1 MTAKRKIILL
11 LIALFLLAAGITL
24 AICKSYFFYA
34 KAVTKPKNKKVVE
47 SAYYQLEIESPAE
60 FTAIISTRANNGIIE
75 DSANLIHFDTL
86 QKQLRNW
93 RIKIS
98 GGDKIIQ
105 DTVITITNNESLK
118 KGIIDIFSAIP
129 HQSPKN
135 AWFEYKYNKFIPH
148 EAINGNQLNT
158 DLLSAQV
165 IAALKTRKKKM
176 LLNRDISYLK
186 ASFGLE
192 SAETKQALKELN
204 KCLYANISYT
214 LRNEQ
219 ITLKKEVFGLWLR
232 LDSTMHIDVNSTKAM
247 SFIRSMADKND
258 IVVSN
263 ITFTTSAGVRKTIHG
278 GDLGYRINI
287 YKELSELCK
296 NIKNGIVITRDPIYG
311 MRGIPNG
318 VFDTNKT
325 YIEINISAQKLWYYK
340 AGVLIIESDI
350 VTGNV
355 SNGNRTPNG
364 AYYIKYKELNA
375 TLNGPG
381 YSTGVK
387 YWMPFNAGIG
397 LHDAKWR
404 GAFGGSIYKS
414 DGSHGCINL
423 PFLTAQTIYNNVS
436 PGGIVICY
444 TD

>member
-34 KAVTKPKNKKVVE
+34 KAATKPKNKKVVE

-75 DSANLIHFDTL
+75 DSVNLVHYDSL

-135 AWFEYKYNKFIPH
+135 AWFEYKNNKFIPH

-158 DLLSAQV
+158 DLLSKQV
-165 IAALKTRKKKM
+165 IAAIKNRKKKI

-192 SAETKQALKELN
+192 SAETKQALKDLN

-214 LRNEQ
+214 ARNEQ
-219 ITLKKEVFGLWLR
+219 ITLKKEVFALWLR
-232 LDSTMHIDVNSTKAM
+232 LDSTMHVDVNSTKAM
-247 SFIRSMADKND
+247 NFIRSMADKND
-258 IVVSN
+258 MVVNN
-263 ITFTTSAGVRKTIHG
+263 ITFTTSAGATKTIHG

-287 YKELSELCK
+287 YKELFELCK
-296 NIKNGIVITRDPIYG
+296 NIKNGLVITREPIYG

-318 VFDTNKT
+318 AFDTNKT
-325 YIEINISAQKLWYYK
+325 YIEINISKQKLWYYK

-350 VTGNV
+350 VTGNL
-355 SNGNRTPNG
+355 SNGNGTPNG

-375 TLNGPG
+375 TLKGPG
-381 YSTGVK
+381 YSTGVS
-387 YWMPFNAGIG
+387 YWMPFNESIG

>member
-11 LIALFLLAAGITL
+11 LITLFLITAGITL

-34 KAVTKPKNKKVVE
+34 KAATKPKNKKVVE

-60 FTAIISTRANNGIIE
+60 FTAIISTRSTTGILE
-75 DSANLIHFDTL
+75 DSVNLVHFDSL

-192 SAETKQALKELN
+192 SAETKQALKDLN

-278 GDLGYRINI
+278 GDLGYRINL

-340 AGVLIIESDI
+340 AGGLIIESDI

-355 SNGNRTPNG
+355 SNGNGTPNG

-375 TLNGPG
+375 RLNGPG
-381 YSTGVK
+381 YNTGVS
-387 YWMPFNAGIG
+387 YWMPFNEGVG

>member
-1 MTAKRKIILL
+1 MTTKRKIILL
-11 LIALFLLAAGITL
+11 LIALLLLAAGITL
-24 AICKSYFFYA
+24 AICKSHFFYTNA
-34 KAVTKPKNKKVVE
+34 PTKPKKNKVLE
-47 SAYYQLEIESPAE
+47 STYYQLEIESPAA
-60 FTAIISTRANNGIIE
+60 FTAIISTRASIGIIE
-75 DSANLIHFDTL
+75 DSANLTHFDTL

-118 KGIIDIFSAIP
+118 RGIIDIFSAIP

-158 DLLSAQV
+158 DLLSKQV
-165 IAALKTRKKKM
+165 ITAIKNRKKKI

-192 SAETKQALKELN
+192 SAETKQALKDLN

-214 LRNEQ
+214 ARNEQ
-219 ITLKKEVFGLWLR
+219 IILKKEVFGLWLR
-232 LDSTMHIDVNSTKAM
+232 LDSTMHVDVNTTKAM

-258 IVVSN
+258 IVVNN
-263 ITFTTSAGVRKTIHG
+263 ITFTTSAGATKTIHG
-278 GDLGYRINI
+278 GDLGYRISL
-287 YKELSELCK
+287 YQELSELCK
-296 NIKNGIVITRDPIYG
+296 NIKNGLVITREPIYG

-350 VTGNV
+350 VTGNL
-355 SNGNRTPNG
+355 SNGNGTPNG

-414 DGSHGCINL
+414 SGSHGCINL

-436 PGGIVICY
+436 LGGIVICY

>member
-1 MTAKRKIILL
+1 MTTKRKIILL
-11 LIALFLLAAGITL
+11 LIALLLLAAGITL
-24 AICKSYFFYA
+24 AICKSHFFYA
-34 KAVTKPKNKKVVE
+34 KAPTKPKNKKVVE
-47 SAYYQLEIESPAE
+47 SAYYQLEIESPAA
-60 FTAIISTRANNGIIE
+60 FTAIISTRASNGIIE

-165 IAALKTRKKKM
+165 IAALKNRKKKM

-192 SAETKQALKELN
+192 SAETKQALKDLN

-214 LRNEQ
+214 ARNEQ
-219 ITLKKEVFGLWLR
+219 ITLKKEVFALWLR
-232 LDSTMHIDVNSTKAM
+232 LDSTMHVDVNTTKAM

-258 IVVSN
+258 IVVNN
-263 ITFTTSAGVRKTIHG
+263 ITFTTSAGATKTIHG
-278 GDLGYRINI
+278 GDLGYRINL
-287 YKELSELCK
+287 YQELSELCK
-296 NIKNGIVITRDPIYG
+296 NIKNGLVITREPIYG

-340 AGVLIIESDI
+340 SGVLIIESDI
-350 VTGNV
+350 VTGNL
-355 SNGNRTPNG
+355 SNGNGTPNG

-414 DGSHGCINL
+414 SGSHGCINL

-436 PGGIVICY
+436 LGGIVICY

>member
-1 MTAKRKIILL
+1 MTTKRKIILL
-11 LIALFLLAAGITL
+11 IITLLLLAAGIIL
-24 AICKSYFFYA
+24 AICKSHFFYA
-34 KAVTKPKNKKVVE
+34 KAPRKPKNKKVVE

-75 DSANLIHFDTL
+75 DSVNLVHYDSL

-118 KGIIDIFSAIP
+118 KGIIYIFSAIP

-192 SAETKQALKELN
+192 SAETKQALKDLN
-204 KCLYANISYT
+204 KCLYANISYR

-219 ITLKKEVFGLWLR
+219 ITLKKENFGPWLQ
-232 LDSTMHIDVNSTKAM
+232 LDSTMHVDVNSTKAM
-247 SFIRSMADKND
+247 SFIRSMADRND
-258 IVVSN
+258 FVVNN
-263 ITFTTSAGVRKTIHG
+263 ITFTTTAGERKTIHG

-287 YKELSELCK
+287 YKELTELCK
-296 NIKNGIVITRDPIYG
+296 NIKNGIVISRDPIYG
-311 MRGIPNG
+311 MRGIPQG

-355 SNGNRTPNG
+355 SNGNGTPNG

-375 TLNGPG
+375 RLTGPG
-381 YSTGVK
+381 YNTGVS
-387 YWMPFNAGIG
+387 YWMPFNEGVG

-414 DGSHGCINL
+414 SGSHGCINL

>member
-34 KAVTKPKNKKVVE
+34 KAATKPKNKKVVE
-47 SAYYQLEIESPAE
+47 SAYYQLEIESPAA

-75 DSANLIHFDTL
+75 DSVNLVHYDSL

-135 AWFEYKYNKFIPH
+135 AWFEYKNNKFIPH

-158 DLLSAQV
+158 DLLSKQV
-165 IAALKTRKKKM
+165 IAAIKNRKKKI

-192 SAETKQALKELN
+192 SAETKQALKDLN

-214 LRNEQ
+214 ARNEQ
-219 ITLKKEVFGLWLR
+219 ITLKKEVFALWLR
-232 LDSTMHIDVNSTKAM
+232 LDSTMHVDVNSTKAM
-247 SFIRSMADKND
+247 NFIRSMADKND
-258 IVVSN
+258 MVVNN
-263 ITFTTSAGVRKTIHG
+263 ITFTTSAGATKTIHG

-287 YKELSELCK
+287 YKELFELCK
-296 NIKNGIVITRDPIYG
+296 NIKNGLVITREPIYG

-318 VFDTNKT
+318 AFDTNKT
-325 YIEINISAQKLWYYK
+325 YIEINISKQKLWYYK

-350 VTGNV
+350 VTGNL
-355 SNGNRTPNG
+355 SNGNGTPNG

-375 TLNGPG
+375 TLKGPG
-381 YSTGVK
+381 YSTGVS
-387 YWMPFNAGIG
+387 YWMPFNESIG

>member
-1 MTAKRKIILL
+1 MTTKRKIILL
-11 LIALFLLAAGITL
+11 LITLLLLAAGITL
-24 AICKSYFFYA
+24 AICKSHFFDA
-34 KAVTKPKNKKVVE
+34 KVPTKPKKKKVLE
-47 SAYYQLEIESPAE
+47 SAYYQLEIESPAA
-60 FTAIISTRANNGIIE
+60 FTAIISTRAIKGIIE
-75 DSANLIHFDTL
+75 DSANLTHFDTL

-118 KGIIDIFSAIP
+118 RGIIEIFSAIP

-158 DLLSAQV
+158 DLLSKQV
-165 IAALKTRKKKM
+165 ITAIKNRKKKI

-192 SAETKQALKELN
+192 SAETKQALKDLN

-232 LDSTMHIDVNSTKAM
+232 LDSTMHVDVNTTKAM

-258 IVVSN
+258 IVVNN
-263 ITFTTSAGVRKTIHG
+263 ITFTTSAGATKTIHG
-278 GDLGYRINI
+278 GDLGYRISL
-287 YKELSELCK
+287 YQELSELCK
-296 NIKNGIVITRDPIYG
+296 NIKNGLVITREPIYG

-350 VTGNV
+350 VTGNL
-355 SNGNRTPNG
+355 SNGNGTPNG

-414 DGSHGCINL
+414 SGSHGCINL

>member
-34 KAVTKPKNKKVVE
+34 KAATKPKNKKVVE

-75 DSANLIHFDTL
+75 DSVNLVHYDSL

-135 AWFEYKYNKFIPH
+135 AWFEYKNNKFIPH

-158 DLLSAQV
+158 DLLSKQV
-165 IAALKTRKKKM
+165 IAAIKNRKKKI

-192 SAETKQALKELN
+192 SAETKQALKDLN

-214 LRNEQ
+214 ARNEQ
-219 ITLKKEVFGLWLR
+219 ITLKKEVFALWLR
-232 LDSTMHIDVNSTKAM
+232 LDSTMHVDVNSTKAM
-247 SFIRSMADKND
+247 NFIRSMADKND
-258 IVVSN
+258 MVVNN
-263 ITFTTSAGVRKTIHG
+263 ITFTTSAGATKTIHG
-278 GDLGYRINI
+278 GDLGYRINL
-287 YKELSELCK
+287 YQELSELCN
-296 NIKNGIVITRDPIYG
+296 NIKNGLVITREPIYG

-318 VFDTNKT
+318 AFDTNKT
-325 YIEINISAQKLWYYK
+325 YIEINISKQKLWYYK

-350 VTGNV
+350 VTGNL
-355 SNGNRTPNG
+355 SNGNGTPNG

-375 TLNGPG
+375 TLKGPG
-381 YSTGVK
+381 YSTGVS
-387 YWMPFNAGIG
+387 YWMPFNESIG

>member
-34 KAVTKPKNKKVVE
+34 KAATKPKNKKVVE

-75 DSANLIHFDTL
+75 DSVNLVHYDSL

-98 GGDKIIQ
+98 GGEKIIQ

-135 AWFEYKYNKFIPH
+135 AWFEYKNNKFIPH

-158 DLLSAQV
+158 DLLSKQV
-165 IAALKTRKKKM
+165 IAAIKNRKKKI

-192 SAETKQALKELN
+192 SAETKQALKDLN

-214 LRNEQ
+214 ARNEQ
-219 ITLKKEVFGLWLR
+219 ITLKKEVFALWLR
-232 LDSTMHIDVNSTKAM
+232 LDSTMHVDVNSTKAM
-247 SFIRSMADKND
+247 NFIRSMADKND
-258 IVVSN
+258 MVVNN
-263 ITFTTSAGVRKTIHG
+263 ITFTTSAGATKTIHG

-287 YKELSELCK
+287 YKELFELCK
-296 NIKNGIVITRDPIYG
+296 NIKNGLVITREPIYG

-318 VFDTNKT
+318 AFDTNKT
-325 YIEINISAQKLWYYK
+325 YIEINISKQKLWYYK

-350 VTGNV
+350 VTGNL
-355 SNGNRTPNG
+355 SNGNGTPNG

-375 TLNGPG
+375 TLKGPG
-381 YSTGVK
+381 YSTGVS
-387 YWMPFNAGIG
+387 YWMPFNESIG

-423 PFLTAQTIYNNVS
+423 PFFTAQTIYNNVS

>member
-34 KAVTKPKNKKVVE
+34 KAATKPKNKKVVE

-60 FTAIISTRANNGIIE
+60 FTAIISTRSTTGILE
-75 DSANLIHFDTL
+75 DSVNLVHFDSL

-135 AWFEYKYNKFIPH
+135 AWFEYKNNKFIPH

-158 DLLSAQV
+158 DLLSKQV
-165 IAALKTRKKKM
+165 IAAIKNRKKKI

-192 SAETKQALKELN
+192 SAETKQALKDLN

-214 LRNEQ
+214 ARNEQ
-219 ITLKKEVFGLWLR
+219 ITLKKEVFALWLR
-232 LDSTMHIDVNSTKAM
+232 LDSTMHVDVNSTKAM
-247 SFIRSMADKND
+247 NFIRSMADKND
-258 IVVSN
+258 IVVNN
-263 ITFTTSAGVRKTIHG
+263 ITFTTSAGASKTIHG
-278 GDLGYRINI
+278 GDLGYRISL
-287 YKELSELCK
+287 YQELSELCK
-296 NIKNGIVITRDPIYG
+296 NIKNGLVITREPIYG

-318 VFDTNKT
+318 AFDTNKT
-325 YIEINISAQKLWYYK
+325 YIEINISKQKLWYYK

-350 VTGNV
+350 VTGNL
-355 SNGNRTPNG
+355 SNGNGTPNG

-375 TLNGPG
+375 TLKGPG
-381 YSTGVK
+381 YSTGVS
-387 YWMPFNAGIG
+387 YWMPFNESIG

>member
-1 MTAKRKIILL
+1 MTTKRKIILL
-11 LIALFLLAAGITL
+11 LIALLLLAAGITL
-24 AICKSYFFYA
+24 AICKSHFFYA
-34 KAVTKPKNKKVVE
+34 KAPTKPKNKKVVE
-47 SAYYQLEIESPAE
+47 SAYYQLEIESPAA
-60 FTAIISTRANNGIIE
+60 FTAIISTRASNGIIE

-192 SAETKQALKELN
+192 SAETKQALKDLN

-214 LRNEQ
+214 ARNEQ
-219 ITLKKEVFGLWLR
+219 ITLKKEVFALWLR
-232 LDSTMHIDVNSTKAM
+232 LDSTMHVDVNTTKAM

-258 IVVSN
+258 IVVNN
-263 ITFTTSAGVRKTIHG
+263 ITFTTSAGATKTIHG
-278 GDLGYRINI
+278 GDLGYRINL
-287 YKELSELCK
+287 YQELSELCK
-296 NIKNGIVITRDPIYG
+296 NIKNGLVITREPIYG

-340 AGVLIIESDI
+340 SGVLIIESDI
-350 VTGNV
+350 VTGNL
-355 SNGNRTPNG
+355 SNGNGTPNG

-414 DGSHGCINL
+414 SGSHGCINL

-436 PGGIVICY
+436 LGGIVICY

>member
-1 MTAKRKIILL
+1 MSTKRKISLL
-11 LIALFLLAAGITL
+11 LITLLLLAAGITL
-24 AICKSYFFYA
+24 AICKSHFFDA
-34 KAVTKPKNKKVVE
+34 KAPTKPKKKKVLE
-47 SAYYQLEIESPAE
+47 STYYQLEIESPAA
-60 FTAIISTRANNGIIE
+60 FTAIISTRASHGIIE

-118 KGIIDIFSAIP
+118 RGIMDIFSAIP

-158 DLLSAQV
+158 DLLSKQV
-165 IAALKTRKKKM
+165 IAAIKDRKKKI
-176 LLNRDISYLK
+176 LLNRDVSYLK
-186 ASFGLE
+186 ASFDLE
-192 SAETKQALKELN
+192 STETKQALKDLN
-204 KCLYANISYT
+204 KCLYANICYT

-219 ITLKKEVFGLWLR
+219 ITLKKEVFALWLR
-232 LDSTMHIDVNSTKAM
+232 LDSTMHVDVNTTKAM

-258 IVVSN
+258 MVVKN
-263 ITFTTSAGVRKTIHG
+263 ITFTTSAGATKTIHG

-287 YKELSELCK
+287 YKELFELCK
-296 NIKNGIVITRDPIYG
+296 NIKNGLVITREPIYG

-318 VFDTNKT
+318 AFDTNKT

-350 VTGNV
+350 VTGNL
-355 SNGNRTPNG
+355 SNGNGTPNG

-375 TLNGPG
+375 TLKGPG
-381 YSTGVK
+381 YSTGVS
-387 YWMPFNAGIG
+387 YWMPFNESIG

-404 GAFGGSIYKS
+404 GSFGGSIYKS
-414 DGSHGCINL
+414 NGSHGCINL

>member
-1 MTAKRKIILL
+1 MSTKRKTILL
-11 LIALFLLAAGITL
+11 LITLLLLAAGITL
-24 AICKSYFFYA
+24 VICKSHFFDA
-34 KAVTKPKNKKVVE
+34 KAATKPKKKKVLE
-47 SAYYQLEIESPAE
+47 STYYQLEIESPAE
-60 FTAIISTRANNGIIE
+60 FTAIISTRASNGIIE
-75 DSANLIHFDTL
+75 DSANLTHFDTL

-93 RIKIS
+93 RIKIN
-98 GGDKIIQ
+98 GGDKIIK
-105 DTVITITNNESLK
+105 DTIITITNNESLK
-118 KGIIDIFSAIP
+118 RGIIDIFSAIP

-158 DLLSAQV
+158 DLLSKQV
-165 IAALKTRKKKM
+165 IAAIKNRKKKI

-192 SAETKQALKELN
+192 SAETKQALKDLN

-214 LRNEQ
+214 ARNEQ
-219 ITLKKEVFGLWLR
+219 ITLKKEVFALWLR
-232 LDSTMHIDVNSTKAM
+232 LDSTMHVDVNSTKAM
-247 SFIRSMADKND
+247 NFIRSMADKND
-258 IVVSN
+258 IVVNN
-263 ITFTTSAGVRKTIHG
+263 ITFTTSGGASKTIHG
-278 GDLGYRINI
+278 GDLGYRINL
-287 YKELSELCK
+287 YQELSELCK
-296 NIKNGIVITRDPIYG
+296 NIKNGLVITREPIYG

-318 VFDTNKT
+318 AFDTNKT
-325 YIEINISAQKLWYYK
+325 YIEINISKQKLWYYK

-350 VTGNV
+350 VTGNL
-355 SNGNRTPNG
+355 SNGNGTPNG

-375 TLNGPG
+375 TLKGPG

-404 GAFGGSIYKS
+404 GTFGGSTYKS
-414 DGSHGCINL
+414 SGSHGCINL

>member
-1 MTAKRKIILL
+1 MTTKRK
-11 LIALFLLAAGITL
+11 LILFLISLFLISAGALYIFKFPL
-24 AICKSYFFYA
+24 FH
-34 KAVTKPKNKKVVE
+34 TKPPAKPKKIKVVE
-47 SAYYQLEIESPAE
+47 KRQYELEIESAGE
-60 FTAIISTRANNGIIE
+60 FTAIISTRATNGILE
-75 DSANLIHFDTL
+75 DSVNLIHFDSL
-86 QKQLRNW
+86 QKQIRNW
-93 RIKIS
+93 NIKIS
-98 GGDKIIQ
+98 KDKQIIQ

-118 KGIIDIFSAIP
+118 RGIIDIFSAIP

-148 EAINGNQLNT
+148 EAIDGNQLNT
-158 DLLSAQV
+158 DLLSRQV
-165 IAALKTRKKKM
+165 MAAIKNRRKKI
-176 LLNRDISYLK
+176 LLNRAVFYLK

-192 SAETKQALKELN
+192 SAEAKQALKDLN
-204 KCLYANISYT
+204 KCLYSNISYT
-214 LRNEQ
+214 LRNEH
-219 ITLKKEVFGLWLR
+219 ITLKKETFGPWLQ
-232 LDSTMHIDVNSTKAM
+232 LDSIMHVDINSSKAM
-247 SFIRSMADKND
+247 SYIRSMADRND
-258 IVVSN
+258 IVVNN
-263 ITFTTSAGVRKTIHG
+263 ITFTTTAGERKTIHG

-287 YKELSELCK
+287 YKELYELCK
-296 NIKNGIVITRDPIYG
+296 NIKNGITITRDPIYG
-311 MRGIPNG
+311 MRGIPQG

-350 VTGNV
+350 VSGNLR
-355 SNGNRTPNG
+355 NGSGTPNG

-375 TLNGPG
+375 TLKGPG
-381 YSTGVK
+381 YSTGVS
-387 YWMPFNAGIG
+387 YWMPFNESIG

-436 PGGIVICY
+436 QGGIVICY

>member
-1 MTAKRKIILL
+1 MTTKRKIILL
-11 LIALFLLAAGITL
+11 LIALLLLAAGITL
-24 AICKSYFFYA
+24 AICKSHFFYA
-34 KAVTKPKNKKVVE
+34 KAPTKPKNKKVVE
-47 SAYYQLEIESPAE
+47 SAYYQLEIESPAA
-60 FTAIISTRANNGIIE
+60 FTAIISTRASNGIIE

-158 DLLSAQV
+158 DLLSKQV
-165 IAALKTRKKKM
+165 IAAIKNRKKKI

-192 SAETKQALKELN
+192 SAETKQALKDLN

-214 LRNEQ
+214 ARNEQ
-219 ITLKKEVFGLWLR
+219 ITLKKEVFALWLR
-232 LDSTMHIDVNSTKAM
+232 LDSTMHVDVNTTKAM

-258 IVVSN
+258 IVVNN
-263 ITFTTSAGVRKTIHG
+263 ITFTTSAGATKTIHG
-278 GDLGYRINI
+278 GDLGYRINL
-287 YKELSELCK
+287 YQELSELCK
-296 NIKNGIVITRDPIYG
+296 NIKNGLVITREPIYG

-340 AGVLIIESDI
+340 SGVLIIESDI
-350 VTGNV
+350 VTGNL
-355 SNGNRTPNG
+355 SNGNGTPNG

-414 DGSHGCINL
+414 SGSHGCINL